1 MRNVNTAV
9 QNTGSRPPTLRAI
22 NARNTYDA
30 NITDILR
37 ASALVFAEKTYGL
50 ATLRDIAER
59 AQITVPRI
67 YYYLRNKEE
76 LLYLITKQVYQDLL
90 SGLEERIHG
99 IKSAEDHLRAFI
111 HNHLEYRSAHPAEVK
126 VLSREAETLTGEYHD
141 EIEALK
147 REYRG
152 ALRKIL
158 KEIAAERGI
167 SLDAQDTRFLAIL
180 LVKGLAGTHPEP
192 DPARAPEQQRRMAD
206 MIFRMAMGGLN
217 TSNTPANRAGDRE
230 Q

>member
-9 QNTGSRPPTLRAI
+9 RNRGSRPPTLKAI

-30 NITDILR
+30 NINDILR

-50 ATLRDIAER
+50 ATLRDIAAR

-76 LLYLITKQVYQDLL
+76 LLYLITRQVYQDLL
-90 SGLEERIHG
+90 SGFEERLPG
-99 IKSAEDHLRAFI
+99 LTSAEDRLRAFI

-141 EIEALK
+141 EIEARQ

-152 ALRKIL
+152 TLRKIL

-167 SLDAQDTRFLAIL
+167 SLDAQDTRLLAIL

-206 MIFRMAMGGLN
+206 MIFRMVMGGLN
-217 TSNTPANRAGDRE
+217 TSNTLASRAGDRD